1 MHRKLIFS
9 LVLFVWIAVLFT
21 HPLKAED
28 EIKSANKTTGHNK
41 ISLAEVEPVIYY
53 SFRRYSKFYGDENTI
68 LGGLL
73 ER

>member
-21 HPLKAED
+21 HPLNAE
-28 EIKSANKTTGHNK
+28 EEAKSANKTSGHNK
-41 ISLAEVEPVIYY
+41 ISLAEVEPAIYY

-68 LGGLL
+68 HGGLL